1 MLLSFTKKRDGHNT
15 QPPTPTKKS
24 KQHSFHPVPGT
35 PIQLL
40 TKPAALVF
48 SHQIWLPEI
57 FCLPCWFPD
66 EAIWVSTTPRV
77 CKGAIFPGF
86 ASMKQQTLF
95 TLDER
100 NALEEERHRGSESR
114 DAYKAM
120 ATSPLFYCNPSP
132 TRRLTSKG
140 DLYLPAEQAALQL
153 ELMTS
158 DCTSQQ
164 YL

>member
-1 MLLSFTKKRDGHNT
+1 LYS
-15 QPPTPTKKS
+15 
-24 KQHSFHPVPGT
+24 
-35 PIQLL
+35 PIRFGFQRFF
-40 TKPAALVF
+40 AY
-48 SHQIWLPEI
+48 
-57 FCLPCWFPD
+57 PCWFPD

-100 NALEEERHRGSESR
+100 HALEEERHRGSESR